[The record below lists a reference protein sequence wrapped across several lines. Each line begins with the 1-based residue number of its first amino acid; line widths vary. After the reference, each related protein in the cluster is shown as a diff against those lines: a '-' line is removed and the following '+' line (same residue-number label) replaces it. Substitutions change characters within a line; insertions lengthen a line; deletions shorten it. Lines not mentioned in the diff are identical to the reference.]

1 MSKAQPNPIPNR
13 ILLSHGGV
21 LPLSM
26 MPFYLVPFLK
36 LEIDIGQNQGLKIL
50 GIIFGTPK
58 NPKVIFSNTALFREI
73 IVLTLCDWSQC
84 NTKPSTRYIIAD
96 FLPAN

>member
-1 MSKAQPNPIPNR
+1 MSKAQPNPNR

-21 LPLSM
+21 LPLSTV
-26 MPFYLVPFLK
+26 PFYLVPFLK

-58 NPKVIFSNTALFREI
+58 NPKVVFSNTALFREI
-73 IVLTLCDWSQC
+73 VVLTLCDCSQY
-84 NTKPSTRYIIAD
+84 NTKPSTRHIITD
-96 FLPAN
+96 FLPAD